1 MSEENSKSDWSKR
14 EMGAF
19 WTQDGKKGKYLT
31 GYVEVDE
38 LGVKQKIRVVVF
50 PNRHKTNDKAPDYKI
65 YVSEPKP
72 NESSPPKNNDGELPD
87 TLV

>member
-1 MSEENSKSDWSKR
+1 MSEDNKSDWSKR

-19 WTQDGKKGKYLT
+19 WTQEGKKGKYLT
-31 GYVEVDE
+31 GYIEVDE
-38 LGVKQKIRVVVF
+38 SGVKQKVRVVVF

-72 NESSPPKNNDGELPD
+72 QKKDPAPNNEELPD
-87 TLV
+87 SLV